1 MKILQR
7 YFLTQILKCVVF
19 VLIAF
24 IGLFAFFDLINE
36 IPIVGKGHYHLLQA
50 IFYIV
55 MGIPAYVYE
64 LMPFAVLI
72 GAIYAM
78 ATFANNSEFTIMRVS
93 SLSTMD
99 AVKMMA
105 KVGVIFLIFTFA
117 IGEGVSPITSRK
129 AADFKNALVGKNTS
143 EKLKTGMWSKDII
156 RKQDN
161 SEAIIGNRYMNFKIM
176 NPNGRSFEYAR
187 IFEFNN
193 KRELVK
199 IITADKGKFK
209 GDNTWILTG
218 VEVEDIKPPES
229 AKDKKFPDSAPLI
242 QRTKLDSMTLNSEVT
257 PKILAVTSMDPNRM
271 SAIELMRY
279 NRHLDENKQDASL
292 YKIAFWKKIIY
303 PFTVFVMMGLALPF
317 AYLHFRSG
325 GISLKI
331 FVGIMIGIAF
341 VLFNNLF
348 SHIGLLNGWP
358 AFLTAVFPSLL
369 FLLCAIYA
377 LWWVEKH

>member
-1 MKILQR
+1 MRILQR
-7 YFLTQILKCVVF
+7 YFLTQILKSVAF

-36 IPIVGKGHYHLLQA
+36 IPIVGKGRYHLLQA
-50 IFYIV
+50 LIYIAL
-55 MGIPAYVYE
+55 GIPAYVYE

-93 SLSTMD
+93 SLSTFD
-99 AVKMMA
+99 AVKMMV
-105 KVGVIFLIFTFA
+105 KVGVLFLIFTFA
-117 IGEGVSPITSRK
+117 VGEGLSPITSRK
-129 AADFKNALVGKNTS
+129 AADFKNALVEKSTS

-156 RKQDN
+156 RAGKAN
-161 SEAIIGNRYMNFKIM
+161 RPIGNRYMNFKVM
-176 NPNGRSFEYAR
+176 HPNGRSFAAGR

-199 IITADKGKFK
+199 VISAEKGKYR
-209 GDNTWILTG
+209 GANVWVLSG
-218 VEVEDIKPPES
+218 VEVEEFTPPSNDKEK
-229 AKDKKFPDSAPLI
+229 KDPETAP
-242 QRTKLDSMTLNSEVT
+242 QVKRTKLDTMTLKSEVT

-271 SAIELMRY
+271 SAVELFRY
-279 NRHLDENKQDASL
+279 NRHLEENKQDASL
-292 YKIAFWKKIIY
+292 YQIAFWKKIIF

-317 AYLHFRSG
+317 AYLHFRTG

-358 AFLTAVFPSLL
+358 ALFTAAFPSFM
-369 FLLCAIYA
+369 FLVCAIYA
-377 LWWVEKH
+377 LWWVERH